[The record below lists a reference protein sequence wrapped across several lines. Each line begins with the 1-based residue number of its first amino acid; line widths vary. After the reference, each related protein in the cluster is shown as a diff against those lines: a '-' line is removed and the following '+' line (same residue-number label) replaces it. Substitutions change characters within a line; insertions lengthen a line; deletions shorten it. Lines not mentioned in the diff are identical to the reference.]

1 LLIGILAALFGGW
14 FAWLSWGRVPL
25 YEVSSSARIETGEHG
40 RPVETVLP
48 GRVARVIVRLGETVQ
63 KGAVVVEL
71 DDTAVRSRIKGA
83 ETELTALTMQ
93 LEARQSERVLTEQL
107 MDERIKQTEV
117 NLSQARTRREQAEA
131 ASQLADYTAKQRKQL
146 QEKGIISESDYLQ
159 SRSNSVQKQAEL
171 KSTDIELERLRA
183 QSMVEQGES
192 RTHLAELSARIA
204 ELEASIARRRGEL
217 ESLHKE
223 WDDHRVRATADGLIG
238 ELADIRPGSFVA
250 TGTRIATIVPT
261 GVLHAVAEFI
271 PAKAIGLVAPG
282 QSARIRLDGASQ
294 LPNTARCKRESSML
308 QEKSATERFAS
319 ISRSLRTAS
328 PRSRCNTANPALFR
342 SRLGG
347 SLQSSSSF
355 APGCACSRRMPR
367 HSRCRA
373 RKTGAGNETVVSPLR
388 PGSRGHPDLVHRL
401 RSRLAQQP
409 ARRLRDPSKLR
420 ETARS
425 LPDHA

>member
-1 LLIGILAALFGGW
+1 MRSRDSNARQQNWPSNNPGASAAAMQVDFQRTLRGLSHERRSTNTHYLLIGILAVLFGGW

-48 GRVARVIVRLGETVQ
+48 GRVARVIARLGETVQ

-71 DDTAVRSRIKGA
+71 EDTAVRSRIQGA
-83 ETELTALTMQ
+83 ETELKALTMQ

-146 QEKGIISESDYLQ
+146 QEKGITSESDYLQ
-159 SRSNSVQKQAEL
+159 SRSNSVQKLAEL
-171 KSTDIELERLRA
+171 KSTNIELERLRA

-217 ESLHKE
+217 ESLRKE

-282 QSARIRLDGASQ
+282 QSARIRLDGFPAAQYGTLQARVVDVAGEIRNGTIRVALALASD
-294 LPNTARCKRESSML
+294 RISSIPL
-308 QEKSATERFAS
+308 QH
-319 ISRSLRTAS
+319 
-328 PRSRCNTANPALFR
+328 
-342 SRLGG
+342 G
-347 SLQSSSSF
+347 Q
-355 APGCACSRRMPR
+355 PGIVQIEVGR
-367 HSRCRA
+367 
-373 RKTGAGNETVVSPLR
+373 VSPVELIVR
-388 PGSRGHPDLVHRL
+388 TGVRMFQADASAQPLPG
-401 RSRLAQQP
+401 AQNGS
-409 ARRLRDPSKLR
+409 AK
-420 ETARS
+420 
-425 LPDHA
+425 